1 MPYFKAFFVHKDSDG
16 VSTAYRSVCQTIL
29 MISNATVKEFQE
41 VIEQEFGVILDE
53 VDANE
58 ILLNWV
64 DYFDLLAK
72 IDHRKEV
79 TVS

>member
-1 MPYFKAFFVHKDSDG
+1 MPNPPY
-16 VSTAYRSVCQTIL
+16 TTISHNIRWIIYCL
-29 MISNATVKEFQE
+29 HMISNATVKEFQE
-41 VIEQEFGVILDE
+41 VIEQEFGVILGE
-53 VDANE
+53 KDANE